1 MVECSVN
8 EYNVDYAAIYN
19 AVEKISKTSN
29 EVEIKNIVYGLGSIE
44 RKKLK
49 EIVGRVSKLRYIS
62 N

>member
-8 EYNVDYAAIYN
+8 EYNVDYVAIYD
-19 AVEKISKTSN
+19 AIEKISKTSS

-49 EIVGRVSKLRYIS
+49 EIVGRVALIRD
-62 N
+62 

>member
-8 EYNVDYAAIYN
+8 EYNVDYVAIYD
-19 AVEKISKTSN
+19 AVEKISKTSS

-49 EIVGRVSKLRYIS
+49 EIVGRVALIRD
-62 N
+62 